1 MTADEDPHQL
11 VGAYVLHAL
20 PAAEEASFENHLAG
34 CAACRDEVAELSEV
48 TLRLASAEEADP
60 SPELRRRVLDRIAH
74 TRQERLPRDRPHGL
88 PVRQRALRLALA
100 ACLVLAATFGGLA
113 AWQHI
118 QADEARTETTRTQA
132 QASALTDILTAR
144 DATISTQKLR
154 DGSEIS
160 VVASRAQDRCAF
172 IASDLPRLGDD
183 QVYELWYAAKTGG
196 LRPAGLLPGSGGG
209 QARVLRDSLDDVSA
223 VGITAEPAG
232 GSRQPTSEPLGIV
245 TVPA

>member
-1 MTADEDPHQL
+1 MTAAEDPHEP

-48 TLRLASAEEADP
+48 TLRLASAEDAAP
-60 SPELRRRVLDRIAH
+60 SPELRRQVLDRIAH
-74 TRQERLPRDRPHGL
+74 TRQERLPRGL

-100 ACLVLAATFGGLA
+100 ACLALAAALGGLA
-113 AWQHI
+113 TWQHT
-118 QADEARTETTRTQA
+118 QADQARAEAAARKA
-132 QASALTDILTAR
+132 QSDTLTAVLTAR
-144 DATISTQKLR
+144 TPRSARGSWATGPPSAWSPPHAR
-154 DGSEIS
+154 G
-160 VVASRAQDRCAF
+160 RAAF
-172 IASDLPRLGDD
+172 IASDLPHLGHD
-183 QVYELWYAAKTGG
+183 QVYELWYAAKTGD

-209 QARVLRDSLDDVSA
+209 HAQLLHGSLDDVSA

-245 TVPA
+245 AVPA